1 MRWLPALT
9 EDPVG
14 SWGQQ
19 TTSSRQARQ
28 SSVES
33 NSREGEKITNTIGK
47 KEATWKLQRTTAGL
61 TYVMQTSSN
70 QNH

>member
-19 TTSSRQARQ
+19 KTSRRQARQ

-47 KEATWKLQRTTAGL
+47 KEATKNYCWLNICYAKK
-61 TYVMQTSSN
+61 
-70 QNH
+70 